1 MSPRRQGRETLMEK
15 IPFTP
20 QGLAQIKKEL
30 AHLKGTERQAVIN
43 AIAVAR
49 EHGDLSENAEYH
61 AAREKQ
67 SFIEGRISELE
78 DVTSRAEVIDA
89 AKLSGDKVTF
99 GTTVGLVDEDTDE
112 KSYYHIVGPY
122 ETDLTKRMIST
133 SSPIARAVV
142 GKGVGDSVEVQT
154 PGGIKTY
161 EILSINLFKRD
172 AV

>member
-1 MSPRRQGRETLMEK
+1 MEK

-20 QGLAQIKKEL
+20 QGLDVIKEEL

-78 DVTSRAEVIDA
+78 DVTSRSEVVD
-89 AKLSGDKVTF
+89 LSRLTGQIVTF
-99 GTTVGLVDEDTDE
+99 GTKVVVADEVTDE
-112 KSYYHIVGPY
+112 EATYVIVGPY
-122 ETDLTKRMIST
+122 EADIELGRIST
-133 SSPIARAVV
+133 ASPIARALI
-142 GKGVGDSVEVQT
+142 GKSEGDSVEVQT
-154 PGGIKTY
+154 PRGPHPY
-161 EILSINLFKRD
+161 EIISISSAKSALELIKKKKND
-172 AV
+172 N

>member
-1 MSPRRQGRETLMEK
+1 MEK

-20 QGLAQIKKEL
+20 QGLDAIKKEL
-30 AHLKGTERQAVIN
+30 AYLKGTERQAVIN

-89 AKLSGDKVTF
+89 VKLNGERVTF
-99 GTTVGLVDEDTDE
+99 GTSVGLVDEETNGE
-112 KSYYHIVGPY
+112 SLYHIVGPY
-122 ETDLTKRMIST
+122 ETNISKQMIST
-133 SSPIARAVV
+133 SSPIARAVI
-142 GKGVGDSVEVQT
+142 GKSVGDSVEVQT
-154 PGGIKTY
+154 PGGQISY
-161 EILSINLFKRD
+161 EILTIDLFDISKI
-172 AV
+172 